1 MAEQHKNPAASR
13 LTHTE
18 YFKLA
23 NYMIARAVDDK
34 IPMRI
39 NKFAEEVK
47 QVHDLNVCYSS
58 IRGIAEEHGI
68 EMIRN
73 KKAPKVPELPVIDE
87 QVDAHFDDFVDAQAL
102 VRIEKKL
109 DLIMADLGIGG
120 IS

>member
-1 MAEQHKNPAASR
+1 MTEQHKNPDASR

-23 NYMIARAVDDK
+23 NYMIARAVVGK

-47 QVHDLNVCYSS
+47 QVHDINVAYSTV
-58 IRGIAEEHGI
+58 RGIAEEHDI

-87 QVDAHFDDFVDAQAL
+87 QLDAQLFNTVFDAEAL
-102 VRIEKKL
+102 ARIEAKL
-109 DLIMADLGIGG
+109 DLILSDLGV
-120 IS
+120 S